1 MKVKNSRGGTKNGVR
16 IVVSWNRFDAFVFSN
31 SLNKIT
37 YLRFGVNGRT
47 GGKTTRWMVLN
58 DIHMLVY
65 YLQIHYVN
73 ISTICF
79 ILHVS
84 SIDALSA
91 CKLIEF
97 TTEMLIHT

>member
-47 GGKTTRWMVLN
+47 GGRTTGWMVLN
-58 DIHMLVY
+58 DMVLNDLYTYKFIMLTFQQY
-65 YLQIHYVN
+65 ASCYMCRL
-73 ISTICF
+73 
-79 ILHVS
+79 L
-84 SIDALSA
+84 
-91 CKLIEF
+91 
-97 TTEMLIHT
+97 ML